1 MSDDLKTIDFT
12 QTTPIDPLQ
21 NININ
26 LNPESQEKNLIQ
38 NISTS
43 IIKENSNSIASNFV
57 DNATNKLEKTTIE
70 KLLCFLNYFRDY
82 FKVTTNDIK
91 KRLILSF
98 NPLKN
103 QFYEE
108 ISNKPDLYGPF
119 WIYTT
124 LIFVICAG
132 GSLSKYFQ
140 GADTENF
147 FTKFV
152 PTATSIIY
160 SIGFLIPLV
169 IYLAY
174 RFLNYNKDNY
184 TVQTNETIENVN
196 NENNNNVDNNNNNNN
211 ISNSN
216 NNNNNNKRPK
226 YMVILCIYG
235 YSLTPFIP
243 VMILCSCGIEFIQ
256 WIFLVYGFLSST
268 GFVLIN
274 LWLFIENQSEPK
286 KKFALIGFVIFCQI
300 ILFLILKFY
309 FFEEFKKNIN

>member
-1 MSDDLKTIDFT
+1 MSDDLKDIDFT
-12 QTTPIDPLQ
+12 QTKPLDNNNNNNDSLQ

-26 LNPESQEKNLIQ
+26 LDAKDNIVENVKNNL
-38 NISTS
+38 
-43 IIKENSNSIASNFV
+43 IKENSESIASNLV
-57 DNATNKLEKTTIE
+57 ENASNKLEKTTIE
-70 KLLCFLNYFRDY
+70 KLLCFLNYFRAY

-103 QFYEE
+103 EFYKE
-108 ISNKPDLYGPF
+108 ISDKPDLYGPF

-140 GADTENF
+140 GAKTENF

-160 SIGFLIPLV
+160 TIGFLIPLV

-174 RFLNYNKDNY
+174 RFINNNDNNYIP
-184 TVQTNETIENVN
+184 QTNEI
-196 NENNNNVDNNNNNNN
+196 NNNLS
-211 ISNSN
+211 SNLN
-216 NNNNNNKRPK
+216 QKPK

-256 WIFLVYGFLSST
+256 WIFLIYGFASST

-274 LWLFIENQSEPK
+274 LWLFIGNQNDPK
-286 KKFALIGFVIFCQI
+286 RKYGLIGFVVFCQI
-300 ILFLILKFY
+300 ILFLILKFC
-309 FFEEFKKNIN
+309 FFEEFKKNMN

>member
-1 MSDDLKTIDFT
+1 MSDDLKDIDFT
-12 QTTPIDPLQ
+12 QTKPIENNNNNNPDSLQ

-26 LNPESQEKNLIQ
+26 LDSKE
-38 NISTS
+38 NIIENIKTDL
-43 IIKENSNSIASNFV
+43 IKENSQSMASNLV
-57 DNATNKLEKTTIE
+57 ENAQSKLEKTTIE

-82 FKVTTNDIK
+82 FKITTNDIK

-103 QFYEE
+103 EFYKET
-108 ISNKPDLYGPF
+108 INKPDLYGPF

-140 GADTENF
+140 GAKTENF

-160 SIGFLIPLV
+160 TIGFLIPFV

-174 RFLNYNKDNY
+174 RF
-184 TVQTNETIENVN
+184 I
-196 NENNNNVDNNNNNNN
+196 NNNNNNYIPQTN
-211 ISNSN
+211 EINNSSNLSSSSN
-216 NNNNNNKRPK
+216 ERPK

-256 WIFLVYGFLSST
+256 WILLIYGFGSST

-274 LWLFIENQSEPK
+274 LWLFIGNQNDPK
-286 KKFALIGFVIFCQI
+286 KKFGLIGFVVFCQI

-309 FFEEFKKNIN
+309 FFEEFKKNMN